1 MQRTPSHRRQTTSMQ
16 KVTGGQVT
24 SQQTGRQGGT
34 RVEDKVDLDIQR
46 DQDLQEMVPEH
57 QIVVDDVDTSKE
69 CLL

>member
-1 MQRTPSHRRQTTSMQ
+1 MQRTPSHQKQTTSTQ

-24 SQQTGRQGGT
+24 SQTGRQGGT

-46 DQDLQEMVPEH
+46 DQDLQEVVAH
-57 QIVVDDVDTSKE
+57 QTVVDEVNPSKE